1 MKEEIKKNEERKR
14 RDINMNLILRK
25 DLQKE
30 INNLS
35 LEVNFL
41 RKRENILQIVE
52 MYLTE
57 RIKLI
62 EEKFPYERMVIY
74 ELEKISKMINKA
86 GEVEEE
92 SQ

>member
-1 MKEEIKKNEERKR
+1 MKEEINKIEERKR
-14 RDINMNLILRK
+14 RNMNMNLILRK

-30 INNLS
+30 INKMS
-35 LEVNFL
+35 SEVNFL

-52 MYLTE
+52 MYLPE

-62 EEKFPYERMVIY
+62 QEKFPYERMVVY

-86 GEVEEE
+86 GKVEEE
-92 SQ
+92 

>member
-1 MKEEIKKNEERKR
+1 MKEEINKNEERKR
-14 RDINMNLILRK
+14 RDLNMNLILRK

-30 INNLS
+30 INKLS

-41 RKRENILQIVE
+41 RKRENLLQMVE
-52 MYLTE
+52 MYLPE

-86 GEVEEE
+86 GEVEVE
-92 SQ
+92 

>member
-1 MKEEIKKNEERKR
+1 MKKEINKNEERKR

-30 INNLS
+30 INKLS

-52 MYLTE
+52 MYLPE

-62 EEKFPYERMVIY
+62 QEKFPYERMVIY

-92 SQ
+92 

>member
-1 MKEEIKKNEERKR
+1 MKEEINKNEERKR

-30 INNLS
+30 INKLS

-52 MYLTE
+52 MYIPE

-62 EEKFPYERMVIY
+62 EEKFPYERMVVY

-86 GEVEEE
+86 GEVEEK
-92 SQ
+92 

>member
-1 MKEEIKKNEERKR
+1 MKEEINKNEERKR
-14 RDINMNLILRK
+14 RDLNMNLILRK

-30 INNLS
+30 INKLS

-52 MYLTE
+52 MYIPE

-86 GEVEEE
+86 GEIEEK
-92 SQ
+92 

>member
-1 MKEEIKKNEERKR
+1 MKEEINKIEERKR
-14 RDINMNLILRK
+14 RNMNMNLILRK
-25 DLQKE
+25 DLQKD
-30 INNLS
+30 INKLS

-52 MYLTE
+52 MYLPE

-62 EEKFPYERMVIY
+62 QEKFPYERMVIY

-86 GEVEEE
+86 GEVEGE
-92 SQ
+92 

>member
-1 MKEEIKKNEERKR
+1 MKEEINKNEERKR

-35 LEVNFL
+35 LEVNSL

-52 MYLTE
+52 MYLPE

-62 EEKFPYERMVIY
+62 EEKFPYERMVVY
-74 ELEKISKMINKA
+74 ELKKISKMINKA

-92 SQ
+92 

>member
-1 MKEEIKKNEERKR
+1 MKEEINKIEERKR
-14 RDINMNLILRK
+14 RNMNMNLILRK
-25 DLQKE
+25 DLQKD
-30 INNLS
+30 INKLI

-52 MYLTE
+52 MYLPE

-92 SQ
+92 

>member
-1 MKEEIKKNEERKR
+1 MKEEINKNEERKR

-41 RKRENILQIVE
+41 RKRENLLQMVE
-52 MYLTE
+52 MYLPE

-62 EEKFPYERMVIY
+62 QEKFPYERMVIY

-92 SQ
+92 

>member
-1 MKEEIKKNEERKR
+1 MKEEINKIEERKR
-14 RDINMNLILRK
+14 RNMNMNLILRK

-30 INNLS
+30 INKLS

-52 MYLTE
+52 MYLPE

-62 EEKFPYERMVIY
+62 QEKFPYERMVIY

-92 SQ
+92 

>member
-1 MKEEIKKNEERKR
+1 MKEEINKNEERKR

-30 INNLS
+30 INKLS

-52 MYLTE
+52 MYLPE

-92 SQ
+92 

>member
-1 MKEEIKKNEERKR
+1 MKKEINKNEERKR

-25 DLQKE
+25 DLQKV
-30 INNLS
+30 INKLS

-41 RKRENILQIVE
+41 RKRENLLQMVE
-52 MYLTE
+52 MYLPE

-62 EEKFPYERMVIY
+62 QEKFPYERMVIY

-92 SQ
+92 

>member
-1 MKEEIKKNEERKR
+1 MKEEINKNEERKR

-30 INNLS
+30 INKLS
-35 LEVNFL
+35 LEVNFI
-41 RKRENILQIVE
+41 RKRENLLQMVE
-52 MYLTE
+52 MYLPE

-62 EEKFPYERMVIY
+62 QEKFPHEIMVIY

-92 SQ
+92 

>member
-1 MKEEIKKNEERKR
+1 MKEEINKIEERKR
-14 RDINMNLILRK
+14 RNMNMNLILRK

-30 INNLS
+30 INKLS

-41 RKRENILQIVE
+41 RKRENLLQMVE
-52 MYLTE
+52 MYLPE

-62 EEKFPYERMVIY
+62 EEKFPYERMVVY

-92 SQ
+92 

>member
-1 MKEEIKKNEERKR
+1 MKEEINKNEERKR

-41 RKRENILQIVE
+41 RKRENILQIFE
-52 MYLTE
+52 MYLPE

-62 EEKFPYERMVIY
+62 EEKFPYERMVVY

-92 SQ
+92 

>member
-1 MKEEIKKNEERKR
+1 MKEEINKNEERRR

-52 MYLTE
+52 MYLPE

-62 EEKFPYERMVIY
+62 EEKFPYERMVVY

-92 SQ
+92 

>member
-1 MKEEIKKNEERKR
+1 MKEEINKIEERKR
-14 RDINMNLILRK
+14 RNMNMNLILRK

-30 INNLS
+30 INKLS

-41 RKRENILQIVE
+41 RKRENILQMVE
-52 MYLTE
+52 MYIPE

-62 EEKFPYERMVIY
+62 EEKFPYERMVVY

-92 SQ
+92 

>member
-1 MKEEIKKNEERKR
+1 MKEEINKIEERKR
-14 RDINMNLILRK
+14 RNMNMNLILRK
-25 DLQKE
+25 DLQKA
-30 INNLS
+30 INKLS

-41 RKRENILQIVE
+41 RKRENLLQMVE
-52 MYLTE
+52 MYIPE

-62 EEKFPYERMVIY
+62 EEKFPYERMVVY

-92 SQ
+92 

>member
-1 MKEEIKKNEERKR
+1 MKEEINKIEERKR
-14 RDINMNLILRK
+14 RNMNMNLILRK

-30 INNLS
+30 INKLS

-41 RKRENILQIVE
+41 RKRENILQMVE
-52 MYLTE
+52 MYIPE

-62 EEKFPYERMVIY
+62 EEKFPYERMVVY

-86 GEVEEE
+86 GEVEE
-92 SQ
+92 

>member
-1 MKEEIKKNEERKR
+1 MKEEINKNEERKR

-30 INNLS
+30 INNLN

-52 MYLTE
+52 MYLPE

-62 EEKFPYERMVIY
+62 EEKFPYERMVVY

-92 SQ
+92 

>member
-1 MKEEIKKNEERKR
+1 MKEEINKIEERKR
-14 RDINMNLILRK
+14 RNMNMNLILRK
-25 DLQKE
+25 DLQKT
-30 INNLS
+30 INKLS

-52 MYLTE
+52 MYLPE

-62 EEKFPYERMVIY
+62 EEKFPYERMVVY

-92 SQ
+92 

>member
-1 MKEEIKKNEERKR
+1 MKEEINKNEERKR

-30 INNLS
+30 INKLS
-35 LEVNFL
+35 LEANFL

-52 MYLTE
+52 MYLPE

-62 EEKFPYERMVIY
+62 EEKFPYERMVVY

-86 GEVEEE
+86 GEVEEK
-92 SQ
+92 

>member
-1 MKEEIKKNEERKR
+1 MKEEINKNEERKR

-30 INNLS
+30 INKLS

-52 MYLTE
+52 MYLPE

-62 EEKFPYERMVIY
+62 EEKFPYERMVVY

-86 GEVEEE
+86 GEVEEK
-92 SQ
+92 

>member
-1 MKEEIKKNEERKR
+1 MKEEINKNEERKR

-52 MYLTE
+52 MYLPE

-62 EEKFPYERMVIY
+62 EEKFPYERMVVY

>member
-1 MKEEIKKNEERKR
+1 MKEEINKNEERKR
-14 RDINMNLILRK
+14 RNMNMNLILRK
-25 DLQKE
+25 DLQKD
-30 INNLS
+30 INKLS

-41 RKRENILQIVE
+41 RKRENLLQMVE
-52 MYLTE
+52 MYLHE

-62 EEKFPYERMVIY
+62 EEKFPYERMVVY

-92 SQ
+92 

>member
-1 MKEEIKKNEERKR
+1 MKEEINKNEERKR

-30 INNLS
+30 INKLS

-52 MYLTE
+52 MYLPE

-62 EEKFPYERMVIY
+62 EEKFPYERMVVY

>member
-1 MKEEIKKNEERKR
+1 MKEEINKIEERKR

-30 INNLS
+30 INKLS

-52 MYLTE
+52 MYLPE

-62 EEKFPYERMVIY
+62 EEKFPYERMVVY

-92 SQ
+92 

>member
-1 MKEEIKKNEERKR
+1 MKEEINKNEERKR

-52 MYLTE
+52 MYLPE

-92 SQ
+92 

>member
-1 MKEEIKKNEERKR
+1 MKEEINKNEERRR
-14 RDINMNLILRK
+14 RDLNMNLILRK

-30 INNLS
+30 INKLS

-52 MYLTE
+52 MYLPE

-62 EEKFPYERMVIY
+62 EEKFPYERMVVY

-92 SQ
+92 

>member
-1 MKEEIKKNEERKR
+1 MKEEINKNEERKR
-14 RDINMNLILRK
+14 RNMNMKLILRK

-30 INNLS
+30 INKLS

-52 MYLTE
+52 MYLPE

-92 SQ
+92 

>member
-1 MKEEIKKNEERKR
+1 MKEEINKIEERKR
-14 RDINMNLILRK
+14 RNMNMNLILRK
-25 DLQKE
+25 ELQKE
-30 INNLS
+30 INKLS

-41 RKRENILQIVE
+41 RKRENILQMVE
-52 MYLTE
+52 MYIPE

-62 EEKFPYERMVIY
+62 EEKFPYERMVVY

-92 SQ
+92 

>member
-1 MKEEIKKNEERKR
+1 MKEEINKIEERKR
-14 RDINMNLILRK
+14 RNMNMNLILRK

-30 INNLS
+30 INKLS
-35 LEVNFL
+35 LDVNFL

-52 MYLTE
+52 MYLPE

-62 EEKFPYERMVIY
+62 EEKFPYERMVVY

-92 SQ
+92 

>member
-1 MKEEIKKNEERKR
+1 MKEEINKIEERKR
-14 RDINMNLILRK
+14 RNMNMNLILRK

-30 INNLS
+30 INKLS

-52 MYLTE
+52 MYLPE

-62 EEKFPYERMVIY
+62 QEKFPYERMVIY
-74 ELEKISKMINKA
+74 ELEKISKMINKT

-92 SQ
+92 

>member
-1 MKEEIKKNEERKR
+1 
-14 RDINMNLILRK
+14 MNLILRK

-30 INNLS
+30 INKLS

-52 MYLTE
+52 MYLPE

-62 EEKFPYERMVIY
+62 EEKFPYERMVVY

-92 SQ
+92 

>member
-1 MKEEIKKNEERKR
+1 MKEEINKNEERKR
-14 RDINMNLILRK
+14 RNMNMNLILRK

-30 INNLS
+30 INKLS

-41 RKRENILQIVE
+41 RKREKLLQIVE
-52 MYLTE
+52 MYLPE

-62 EEKFPYERMVIY
+62 EEKFPYERMVVY

-92 SQ
+92 